1 MNLDQVEKIAEAV
14 LYEGYMLYP
23 YRPSSVKNQQRW
35 NFGVLCP
42 PMYCEQQHRTE
53 RDTMQTEVL
62 VRGTLGS
69 RLTVRVRFLQI
80 IRRSIG
86 KLRAPVN
93 SLPIDNTPAFDYV
106 ERLEAA
112 GRMYQAWQEAVE
124 RKLFFDEVQLAALA
138 TPASLSFDFPAK
150 EEVEPVRSDDGDV
163 VGIIARDSE
172 HLSGTVDISAKR
184 LHDDIFKIR
193 VLIHNHSHFV
203 PASEGLREQAI
214 LSSLVSA
221 HTILS
226 VADGEFVS
234 LLEPPADL
242 EVLAADCE
250 NIGTWPVLVGEHD
263 SRQCM
268 LSSPIILYDYPQ
280 IASESPGNLF
290 DGTEIDEILS
300 LRIMTLTD
308 DEKREIRQ
316 SDDRAREILDR
327 TENLP
332 QEQFAKLHGALRNL
346 QSMREE
352 TR

>member
-1 MNLDQVEKIAEAV
+1 VNLDQVEKIAEAV

-23 YRPSSVKNQQRW
+23 YRPSSVKNRQRW

-42 PMYCEQQHRTE
+42 PSYCEQQHGTE

-69 RLTVRVRFLQI
+69 RLTVKVRFLQI

-86 KLRAPVN
+86 RLRVPVN
-93 SLPIDNTPAFDYV
+93 SLPPDTKPVFDYV

-112 GRMYQAWQEAVE
+112 GRVYQPWQEAVE
-124 RKLFFDEVQLAALA
+124 RKLFCDEVQLAALEL
-138 TPASLSFDFPAK
+138 PVSLSFDFPAQG
-150 EEVEPVRSDDGDV
+150 EEERVHSDKGDV

-172 HLSGTVDISAKR
+172 HLTGTVETSAER
-184 LHDDIFKIR
+184 LHDDIFKVR

-203 PASEGLREQAI
+203 PASEGLREQAV
-214 LSSLVSA
+214 LFSLVSA
-221 HTILS
+221 HTILG
-226 VADGEFVS
+226 VEEGEFVS
-234 LLEPPADL
+234 LLEPPVDL
-242 EVLAADCE
+242 EVLAAACK
-250 NIGTWPVLVGEHD
+250 NIGTWPVLVGEQD

-280 IASESPGNLF
+280 IAPESPGSLF

-332 QEQFAKLHGALRNL
+332 EEQFAKLHGVLRNL

-352 TR
+352 AR

>member
-1 MNLDQVEKIAEAV
+1 
-14 LYEGYMLYP
+14 MLYP
-23 YRPSSVKNQQRW
+23 YRPSSVKNRQRW

-42 PMYCEQQHRTE
+42 PSYCEQQHGTE

-69 RLTVRVRFLQI
+69 RLTVKVRFLQI

-86 KLRAPVN
+86 RLRVPVI
-93 SLPIDNTPAFDYV
+93 SLPPETIPAFDYV

-112 GRMYQAWQEAVE
+112 GCMYQPWQEAVE
-124 RKLFFDEVQLAALA
+124 RKLFSDEVQLAALA
-138 TPASLSFDFPAK
+138 PPTSLSFDFHAK
-150 EEVEPVRSDDGDV
+150 KEVEPVRSDNGDA

-172 HLSGTVDISAKR
+172 HLSGTVKISAER
-184 LHDDIFKIR
+184 LHDDVFKIR

-203 PASEGLREQAI
+203 PAPEGLREQA
-214 LSSLVSA
+214 LLFSLVSA
-221 HTILS
+221 HTILG

-242 EVLAADCE
+242 EVLAADCK
-250 NIGTWPVLVGEHD
+250 NIGTWPVLVGEKD
-263 SRQCM
+263 SKQSM

-280 IASESPGNLF
+280 IAPESPGSLF

-308 DEKREIRQ
+308 DEKREVRQ
-316 SDDRAREILDR
+316 SDERAREILDR

-332 QEQFAKLHGALRNL
+332 EEQFAKLHGALRSL